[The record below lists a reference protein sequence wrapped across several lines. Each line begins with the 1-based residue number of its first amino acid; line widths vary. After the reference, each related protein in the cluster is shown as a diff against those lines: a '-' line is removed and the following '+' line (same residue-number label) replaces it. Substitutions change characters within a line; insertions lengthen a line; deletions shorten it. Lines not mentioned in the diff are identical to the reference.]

1 MFSEITRRASFPKAA
16 VSLLS
21 NIRPVVF
28 GVPVSILIA
37 TVVMSLVDMDGL
49 LRVSSAINSWILE
62 HFSTFFSWGTFSLVL
77 TSIWAFFSPLGKVT
91 IGGKGAVPILSKW
104 NWFSVTLCTTI
115 AIGIL
120 FWGTAEPIFHLHE
133 PPGARG
139 LTPRSHEA
147 AEFAMT
153 SLFMHWSFTPYAIY
167 TVPGLAFA
175 LAYHNLGK
183 SFSLSGPLSLVLG
196 KWVRGIGSDIVDA
209 VALFALIA
217 GIAATLGAGM
227 MSLAGGIAKVTGITT
242 SPLLQ
247 AGVTVAIVGAFVIS
261 SISGLQRGIRVLSDI
276 NTKFLLALCLFI
288 FITGPTLFM
297 MSLGWDGLVGYVT
310 EFLPR
315 STGLGPDH
323 DEAWSRSWT
332 VFYWANWL
340 AWAPITA
347 LFLGRIARGYTV
359 RQFILVNLIGPAL
372 FAFAWMTVFGGAA
385 LSIDMLGDGALK
397 TVLDTGGPEAI
408 AYEVLARYPL
418 NGILIL
424 SFLFLTFI
432 SYVTAADSN
441 TEAIA
446 TVCQKSS
453 ADLDTETISAE
464 RRQTSLWL
472 KVILAS
478 LIGASAWA
486 MTAFTGIDG
495 VRMMSNLGGFPA
507 LLIIMVMNVALILLG
522 TRYRAQLTK

>member
-133 PPGARG
+133 PPGTRG

-209 VALFALIA
+209 V
-217 GIAATLGAGM
+217 
-227 MSLAGGIAKVTGITT
+227 
-242 SPLLQ
+242 
-247 AGVTVAIVGAFVIS
+247 
-261 SISGLQRGIRVLSDI
+261 
-276 NTKFLLALCLFI
+276 
-288 FITGPTLFM
+288 
-297 MSLGWDGLVGYVT
+297 
-310 EFLPR
+310 
-315 STGLGPDH
+315 
-323 DEAWSRSWT
+323 
-332 VFYWANWL
+332 
-340 AWAPITA
+340 
-347 LFLGRIARGYTV
+347 
-359 RQFILVNLIGPAL
+359 
-372 FAFAWMTVFGGAA
+372 
-385 LSIDMLGDGALK
+385 
-397 TVLDTGGPEAI
+397 
-408 AYEVLARYPL
+408 
-418 NGILIL
+418 
-424 SFLFLTFI
+424 
-432 SYVTAADSN
+432 DSN

-453 ADLDTETISAE
+453 ADLDTETMSAE